1 MKRWQLNGH
10 YSTAP
15 ETGWRDGFGEERHS
29 LDQAVVSRLD
39 EFARSQR
46 VTLNT
51 LAQSAWALLL
61 SCYSGD
67 AETLFGAVVSGRP
80 ADLEGAESM
89 VGLFINTLPVRIS
102 VMPEM
107 KVGEWLREVQSKAVE
122 TRWYEYSPLASV
134 QRWSEIKVGSPL
146 FESLFVFEN
155 YPIDKMLQ
163 ERIGDLTISDGR
175 GRERTGYPLTL
186 IIGTAGEKL
195 SLLAIYDQRRFDPAL
210 VKSMLRH
217 FETLLVNMIG
227 SSQRRV
233 EELTLLSEDE
243 RSVLLSNPNGAIK
256 SSPAT
261 ITELFKHQVRLR
273 PDSVAVTCGDE
284 QLTYR
289 ELDERAERLARELQG
304 RGIGPE
310 SLVAVLLDRS
320 VELVVVLLGILKAS
334 AAYVPLDPSYPQ
346 ERIDDILRESQA
358 RLLITR
364 RSLAQ
369 RVPEQ
374 TSVLWLDDQREELAA
389 DSAGEIS
396 VDVTADNSAYVIY
409 TSGSTGRPKGV
420 VITHANVTR
429 LLDATRHWFEF
440 DEHDVWALFFSYA
453 FDFSVWEIFG
463 ALLYGGR
470 LVVMPYLTNRSPELF
485 RELLRR
491 ENVTVLNQTAS
502 AFQHLMLGNGSR
514 ERVDLPALRLIIF
527 GGEPLDFHSLK
538 SWFAEHG
545 DEKPQLVNMYGITE
559 TTVHVTYR
567 VVTEEDVETMT
578 GSLIGREM
586 PDLRLYILDQ
596 HFQLVPAGVPG
607 EMYVGGEGLARGYLN
622 QPALTAQRFIPDPFS
637 GEPSARLYRT
647 GDLAR
652 HLPGGDIEYLGRLD
666 HQVKIRGYRVELGEI
681 EAVLSRHP
689 AVREAVVLARDA
701 GGEQSLVAYLVC
713 HGETNPTVTELRVFV
728 QSLLPDY
735 MAPSSYVFLDSL
747 PLTTNGKVDRKALPK
762 PDTIRPNLEETF
774 VAPIHRNDRVL
785 RQPVR
790 GGPNLVNRV
799 RTPGGGSHPAGGPKQ
814 GHRKCPLVVRHKP

>member
-1 MKRWQLNGH
+1 
-10 YSTAP
+10 
-15 ETGWRDGFGEERHS
+15 
-29 LDQAVVSRLD
+29 
-39 EFARSQR
+39 
-46 VTLNT
+46 
-51 LAQSAWALLL
+51 
-61 SCYSGD
+61 
-67 AETLFGAVVSGRP
+67 
-80 ADLEGAESM
+80 M
-89 VGLFINTLPVRIS
+89 VGLFINTLPVRIR
-102 VMPEM
+102 VMPGM
-107 KVGEWLREVQSKAVE
+107 RVGEWLREVQSKAVE
-122 TRWYEYSPLASV
+122 ARWYKYSPLASV

-155 YPIDKMLQ
+155 YPLDKMLQ
-163 ERIGDLTISDGR
+163 ERIGDLTINDGR

-186 IIGTAGEKL
+186 ILGTAGEKL

-243 RSVLLSNPNGAIK
+243 RSVLLSNPNGTIK

-273 PDSVAVTCGDE
+273 PDSVAVNCGDE

-289 ELDERAERLARELQG
+289 ELDERAEHLARELQR
-304 RGIGPE
+304 RGVGPE
-310 SLVAVLLDRS
+310 SLVAVMLDRS
-320 VELVVVLLGILKAS
+320 VELVVVLLGILKAG
-334 AAYVPLDPSYPQ
+334 AAYVPLDPTYPQ
-346 ERIDDILRESQA
+346 ERIDDILKDSQA

-374 TSVLWLDDQREELAA
+374 TGVLWLDDQSEEVAA

-396 VDVTADNSAYVIY
+396 VDVTAGNLAYVIY

-420 VITHANVTR
+420 LITHANVTR
-429 LLDATRHWFEF
+429 LLDATRHWYEF

-485 RELLRR
+485 RELLHR

-502 AFQHLMLGNGSR
+502 AFQHLMLVNGSR

-527 GGEPLDFHSLK
+527 GGETLDFHSLK

-545 DEKPQLVNMYGITE
+545 DEKPRLVNMYGITE

-567 VVTEEDVETMT
+567 VVTAEDVETMT

-596 HFQLVPAGVPG
+596 DFQLVPAGVPG

-735 MAPSSYVFLDSL
+735 MVPSSYVFLDSL

-774 VAPIHRNDRVL
+774 VAPTGAVESALAEIWAEVLGLERVGVHDNFFDLGGHSLLLMQLHGKINEKFQTDISLVELFEHSTVYAQAKRLSNQGSATAETASEEEQAQTL
-785 RQPVR
+785 RSGRQR
-790 GGPNLVNRV
+790 LQQQ
-799 RTPGGGSHPAGGPKQ
+799 RTQRQS
-814 GHRKCPLVVRHKP
+814 V

>member
-1 MKRWQLNGH
+1 
-10 YSTAP
+10 
-15 ETGWRDGFGEERHS
+15 
-29 LDQAVVSRLD
+29 
-39 EFARSQR
+39 
-46 VTLNT
+46 
-51 LAQSAWALLL
+51 
-61 SCYSGD
+61 
-67 AETLFGAVVSGRP
+67 
-80 ADLEGAESM
+80 
-89 VGLFINTLPVRIS
+89 
-102 VMPEM
+102 
-107 KVGEWLREVQSKAVE
+107 
-122 TRWYEYSPLASV
+122 
-134 QRWSEIKVGSPL
+134 
-146 FESLFVFEN
+146 
-155 YPIDKMLQ
+155 
-163 ERIGDLTISDGR
+163 
-175 GRERTGYPLTL
+175 
-186 IIGTAGEKL
+186 
-195 SLLAIYDQRRFDPAL
+195 
-210 VKSMLRH
+210 
-217 FETLLVNMIG
+217 
-227 SSQRRV
+227 
-233 EELTLLSEDE
+233 
-243 RSVLLSNPNGAIK
+243 
-256 SSPAT
+256 
-261 ITELFKHQVRLR
+261 
-273 PDSVAVTCGDE
+273 
-284 QLTYR
+284 
-289 ELDERAERLARELQG
+289 
-304 RGIGPE
+304 
-310 SLVAVLLDRS
+310 
-320 VELVVVLLGILKAS
+320 LKAG

-346 ERIDDILRESQA
+346 ERIDDILKDSQA
-358 RLLITR
+358 RLLITQ

-374 TSVLWLDDQREELAA
+374 TGVLWLDDQSEEVAA

-396 VDVTADNSAYVIY
+396 VDVTAGNLAYVIY

-420 VITHANVTR
+420 LITHANVTR
-429 LLDATRHWFEF
+429 LLDATRHWYEF

-485 RELLRR
+485 RELLHR

-502 AFQHLMLGNGSR
+502 AFQHLMLVDGSR
-514 ERVDLPALRLIIF
+514 EHVDFPALRLIIF
-527 GGEPLDFHSLK
+527 GGETLDFHSLK

-545 DEKPQLVNMYGITE
+545 DEKPRLVNMYGITE

-567 VVTEEDVETMT
+567 VVTAEDVETMT

-735 MAPSSYVFLDSL
+735 MVPSSYVFLDSL

-774 VAPIHRNDRVL
+774 VAPTGAVESALAEIWAEVLGLERVGVHDNFFDLGGHSLLLMQLHGKINEKFQTDISLVELFEHSTVYAQAKRLSNQGSATAETASEEEQAQTL
-785 RQPVR
+785 RSGRQR
-790 GGPNLVNRV
+790 LQQQ
-799 RTPGGGSHPAGGPKQ
+799 RTQRQS
-814 GHRKCPLVVRHKP
+814 V